1 MRCVHSI
8 APLLVFALGIQ
19 TGLAQIAAPGG
30 PEAPPEAPAAAPAPA
45 SAGEAKRAVPAAE
58 AAVAAAAEAGDNAP
72 QAKAG
77 NTAAKTQPRD
87 PFWPIGYTPEVPIDQ
102 QALDAAA
109 AAAEAARRAAEI
121 DWRGAQRK
129 IQATAFSRKG
139 SRHYAFLRNHGLVEE
154 GDIITV
160 KHKVHVYKFR
170 IGRINER
177 GFSTERVDVQSVT
190 P

>member
-1 MRCVHSI
+1 MRRAYGI
-8 APLLVFALGIQ
+8 APLLAFALGVQ
-19 TGLAQIAAPGG
+19 TGLAQIAAPSG
-30 PEAPPEAPAAAPAPA
+30 PEAPPEAKAAAPAPP
-45 SAGEAKRAVPAAE
+45 SQREAIPATPAAE
-58 AAVAAAAEAGDNAP
+58 PTAAPAIEADDDAP
-72 QAKAG
+72 EPSTS

-139 SRHYAFLRNHGLVEE
+139 SRHYAFLRNHGLVEA

-160 KHKVHVYKFR
+160 KHKVHIYKFR

-177 GFSTERVDVQSVT
+177 GFSTQRVDVQSVA